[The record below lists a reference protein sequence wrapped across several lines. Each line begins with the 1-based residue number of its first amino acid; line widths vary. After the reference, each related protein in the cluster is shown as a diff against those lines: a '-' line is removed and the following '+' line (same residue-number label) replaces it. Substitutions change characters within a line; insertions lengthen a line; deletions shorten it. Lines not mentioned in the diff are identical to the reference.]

1 MAVKELTPDEA
12 KRRREQYEQSTM
24 TVEELYAALGEVIAK
39 GDGDAMIDVD
49 DNCGGS
55 YPLPKFNIKYG
66 TAPLVVSS
74 GQMGKWISFVIMS

>member
-1 MAVKELTPDEA
+1 MAVKELTPEEA

-24 TVEELYAALGEVIAK
+24 TANELYAALGEVIAK
-39 GDGDAMIDVD
+39 GDGDAMIEVD

-74 GQMGKWISFVIMS
+74 GPMGKWIGFDLMS